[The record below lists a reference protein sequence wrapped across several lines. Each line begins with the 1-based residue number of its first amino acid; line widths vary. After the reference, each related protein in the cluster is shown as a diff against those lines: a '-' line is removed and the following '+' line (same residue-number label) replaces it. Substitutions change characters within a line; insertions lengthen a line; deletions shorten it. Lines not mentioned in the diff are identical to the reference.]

1 MEEKNPKI
9 GSNFF
14 LNTIF
19 IYFINFFKIII
30 NFEMTKILIDFERQ
44 IPIND
49 NSDLV
54 SAQIKLI
61 AVEIFEII
69 KLFKI

>member
-1 MEEKNPKI
+1 
-9 GSNFF
+9 
-14 LNTIF
+14 
-19 IYFINFFKIII
+19 
-30 NFEMTKILIDFERQ
+30 MTKILIDFERQ